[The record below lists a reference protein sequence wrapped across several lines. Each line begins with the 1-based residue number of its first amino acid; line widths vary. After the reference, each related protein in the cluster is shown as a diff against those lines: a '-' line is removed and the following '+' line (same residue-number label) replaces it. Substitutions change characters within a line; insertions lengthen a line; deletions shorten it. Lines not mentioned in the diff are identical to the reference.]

1 MAKID
6 AKAVNALQIRTREI
20 DDPVISKTCDELI
33 RLTST
38 LQSLGA
44 SLAESPAN
52 NGRYVSA
59 DLAIGSNTVKHDLG
73 RQGVGAFPCTQS
85 AASSLAVTA
94 IDATNVTIS
103 ASVACTVK
111 LWVF

>member
-73 RQGVGAFPCTQS
+73 RQGVGAFAVTQS
-85 AASSLAVTA
+85 VFSDLAVTS
-94 IDATNVTIS
+94 IDATNLTIFAS
-103 ASVACTVK
+103 AAVAVK